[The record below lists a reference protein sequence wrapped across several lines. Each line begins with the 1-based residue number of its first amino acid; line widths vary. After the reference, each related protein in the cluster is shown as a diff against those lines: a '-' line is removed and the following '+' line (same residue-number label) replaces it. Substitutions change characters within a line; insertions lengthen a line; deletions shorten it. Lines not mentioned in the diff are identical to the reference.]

1 MIVKNKKNPFFSRKE
16 QLNFTKL
23 CQVHGFKNRQMI
35 KDDATGNIIELAIY
49 LPQTYGTDEKMLGN
63 IARYTNSRR
72 SQTPCIFSKNKLAI
86 KVSYK
91 KS

>member
-1 MIVKNKKNPFFSRKE
+1 MP
-16 QLNFTKL
+16 
-23 CQVHGFKNRQMI
+23 
-35 KDDATGNIIELAIY
+35 TGNIIELAIY

-63 IARYTNSRR
+63 IARYTNGRR

>member
-35 KDDATGNIIELAIY
+35 KDDAN
-49 LPQTYGTDEKMLGN
+49 
-63 IARYTNSRR
+63 R
-72 SQTPCIFSKNKLAI
+72 
-86 KVSYK
+86 
-91 KS
+91 